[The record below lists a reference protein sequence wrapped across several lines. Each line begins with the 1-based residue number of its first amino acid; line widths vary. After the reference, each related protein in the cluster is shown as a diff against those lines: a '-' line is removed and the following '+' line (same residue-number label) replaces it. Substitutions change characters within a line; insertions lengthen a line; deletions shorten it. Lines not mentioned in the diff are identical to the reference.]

1 MEENN
6 KKINFNLTLNN
17 QDNLKVTGA
26 NKIISLKPD
35 LIQLDTVLGG
45 LIIGGKTLELKQL
58 NSGNNIAEITGI
70 ISSIKF
76 VEVGDKSSFFRKIF
90 KWYLQQIIN

>member
-35 LIQLDTVLGG
+35 LIQLDTILGG
-45 LIIGGKTLELKQL
+45 LIIGGKNLELKQL
-58 NSGNNIAEITGI
+58 NSGTNIAEITGI
-70 ISSIKF
+70 INSVKF
-76 VEVGDKSSFFRKIF
+76 LEVGDKTSFFRKIF
-90 KWYLQQIIN
+90 K

>member
-17 QDNLKVTGA
+17 QDNLKVTSA

-35 LIQLDTVLGG
+35 LIQLDTILGG
-45 LIIGGKTLELKQL
+45 LIIGGKNLELKQL
-58 NSGNNIAEITGI
+58 NSGTNIAEITGI
-70 ISSIKF
+70 INSVKF
-76 VEVGDKSSFFRKIF
+76 LEVGDKTSFFRKIF
-90 KWYLQQIIN
+90 K

>member
-35 LIQLDTVLGG
+35 LIQLDTILGG
-45 LIIGGKTLELKQL
+45 LIIGGKNLELKQL
-58 NSGNNIAEITGI
+58 NSGTNIAEITGI
-70 ISSIKF
+70 INSVIF
-76 VEVGDKSSFFRKIF
+76 LEVGDKTSFFRKIF
-90 KWYLQQIIN
+90 K